1 MQCHGRFFFQTEK
14 LVCLFSES
22 WVGFSKFPERS
33 NTINQCRKMPVWVCW
48 RNKLRF
54 TIKQENLQSKE
65 IKITLTSS
73 LDDEI
78 YFLFDKI
85 ITHTHLLLPI
95 IFNSQWVRWSQGWL
109 LAVFLKLSWPE
120 KRLVGTCNSLF
131 GVKDDWLL
139 IFMLAL
145 FWSRSWR
152 VAHIFIALAWT
163 GCKKLM
169 VTHTICYIISTTQ
182 KIFEANFG
190 SMMKCL
196 RIPQNNFMIEF
207 RISCFKQ

>member
-1 MQCHGRFFFQTEK
+1 MSQLKKQ
-14 LVCLFSES
+14 
-22 WVGFSKFPERS
+22 
-33 NTINQCRKMPVWVCW
+33 I
-48 RNKLRF
+48 

-95 IFNSQWVRWSQGWL
+95 SFNSQWVRWSQGWL

-182 KIFEANFG
+182 KIFEADFG